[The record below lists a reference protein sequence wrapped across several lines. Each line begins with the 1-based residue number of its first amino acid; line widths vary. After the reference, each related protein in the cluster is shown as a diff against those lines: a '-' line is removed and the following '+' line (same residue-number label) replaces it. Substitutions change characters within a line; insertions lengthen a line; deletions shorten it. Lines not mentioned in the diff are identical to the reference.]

1 METGTVTI
9 KGQVVIPAD
18 IRHRHKI
25 KKGTKICF
33 IDRPD
38 EIVLRPVTDEY
49 IDRVKG
55 LLGTKGAALKELRQ
69 EKSRERQA

>member
-1 METGTVTI
+1 METGTVTT
-9 KGQVVIPAD
+9 KGQVVIPAR

-25 KKGTKICF
+25 KKGTKVCF

-38 EIVLRPVTDEY
+38 EIVLKPVTDEY

-55 LLGTKGAALKELRQ
+55 QLGTKGAALKELQR
-69 EKSRERQA
+69 EKVRERQT